1 MATVKQLMSAKTD
14 GTNYIVDCD
23 DNVLKAL
30 EIMAEANIS
39 AVMVTENKKIVGIVT
54 ERDYSR
60 KGELKGLSAKN
71 TSVRDL
77 MTERMFTV
85 TPDTSID
92 QCMGLMDQHHIRHL
106 PVIENEKMVGMV
118 SMRDVVEVLIS
129 ERESTIKG
137 LENYI
142 LGSGFA
148 T

>member
-1 MATVKQLMSAKTD
+1 MATVKQLMSTKTD
-14 GTNYIVDCD
+14 GTNYTIDYN
-23 DNVLKAL
+23 DNVFKAL
-30 EIMAEANIS
+30 EIMADADIS
-39 AVMVTENKKIVGIVT
+39 AVMVTEDEKIVGIFT

-60 KGELKGLSAKN
+60 KCELKGLSAKG

-77 MTERMFTV
+77 MTEQMLTV
-85 TPDTSID
+85 TSETSMD
-92 QCMGLMDQHHIRHL
+92 QCMGLMKQYHIRHL
-106 PVIENEKMVGMV
+106 PVVDNEKMVGMV
-118 SMRDVVEVLIS
+118 SMRDVVDVLIS

>member
-1 MATVKQLMSAKTD
+1 MATVKQLISTKSD
-14 GTNYIVDCD
+14 GTNYSVECT

-30 EIMAEANIS
+30 EIMAEADIS
-39 AVMVTENKKIVGIVT
+39 AVMVTESEKIVGIFT

-60 KGELKGLSAKN
+60 KCELKRLSAKDI
-71 TSVRDL
+71 SVQDL
-77 MTERMFTV
+77 MTEQILTV
-85 TPDTSID
+85 TPETSMD
-92 QCMGLMDQHHIRHL
+92 QCMGLMKQYHIRHL
-106 PVIENEKMVGMV
+106 PVLENDKMVGMV
-118 SMRDVVEVLIS
+118 SMRDVVDILIS

>member
-1 MATVKQLMSAKTD
+1 MAIVKQLMSTKSD
-14 GTNYIVDCD
+14 GKNYSVDSND
-23 DNVLKAL
+23 TVYKAL

-39 AVMVTENKKIVGIVT
+39 AVMVTQDDKIVGIFT

-60 KGELKGLSAKN
+60 KCELKGYSAKSA
-71 TSVRDL
+71 SVRDL
-77 MTERMFTV
+77 MTEQMLTV
-85 TPDTSID
+85 TPETSMD
-92 QCMGLMDQHHIRHL
+92 QCMGLMNQYHIRHL
-106 PVIENEKMVGMV
+106 PVIEDEKMVGMV

>member
-1 MATVKQLMSAKTD
+1 MATVKQLMSTKSAGANYSVECTD
-14 GTNYIVDCD
+14 T
-23 DNVLKAL
+23 VLKAL

-39 AVMVTENKKIVGIVT
+39 AVMVTEGEKVVGIFT

-60 KGELKGLSAKN
+60 KGELKGLAAKD
-71 TSVRDL
+71 TRVQDL
-77 MTERMFTV
+77 MTEQMLTV
-85 TPDTSID
+85 TPETSMN
-92 QCMGLMDQHHIRHL
+92 QCMGLMNQYRIRHL
-106 PVIENEKMVGMV
+106 PVIDNDTMVGMV
-118 SMRDVVEVLIS
+118 SMRDVVDTVLS

>member
-1 MATVKQLMSAKTD
+1 MATVKQLMSTRTD
-14 GTNYIVDCD
+14 GTNYVVEYD
-23 DNVLKAL
+23 DSVLKAL

-39 AVMVTENKKIVGIVT
+39 AVMVTENQKIVGIFT

-60 KGELKGLSAKN
+60 KCELKGLSAKD
-71 TSVRDL
+71 TSVRSL

-85 TPDTSID
+85 KLDTSID
-92 QCMGLMDQHHIRHL
+92 QCMGLMNQHHIRHL

-118 SMRDVVEVLIS
+118 SMRDVVEVLIT